1 MSGGPQP
8 HADWVKT
15 AVKDMTKGKEI
26 SRRRFMDRATRG
38 LGLAI
43 AAIIGLPAIGL
54 GIASATGG
62 AMKTLV
68 KVGSQGQLG
77 PEPVAVP
84 INYVARDAWRES
96 RQQAVVYLR
105 RPSGGNVEALSARCT
120 HLGCT
125 VHWVP
130 AENRFQCPCHGS
142 QFAAD
147 GSVLHGPAERPLD
160 RLPVSKRG
168 EDVFVQV

>member
-1 MSGGPQP
+1 MNNMDNSNGL
-8 HADWVKT
+8 T
-15 AVKDMTKGKEI
+15 
-26 SRRRFMDRATRG
+26 RRRFMDRATKS
-38 LGLAI
+38 LGVAI
-43 AAIIGLPAIGL
+43 AAIIGLPALGL

-68 KVGSQGQLG
+68 KISSQVKLG
-77 PEPVAVP
+77 TEPVAVP
-84 INYVARDAWRES
+84 ISYVARDAWRES
-96 RQQAVVYLR
+96 RQQGVVYLR
-105 RPSGGNVEALSARCT
+105 QPAGGKVEALSARCT

-125 VHWVP
+125 VHWVA

-160 RLPVSKRG
+160 RLPVEKRG
-168 EDVFVQV
+168 TEVYIRV

>member
-1 MSGGPQP
+1 MSADQWSN
-8 HADWVKT
+8 ADWVQIPMNMMRMITRRSFMDT
-15 AVKDMTKGKEI
+15 ATKGVSI
-26 SRRRFMDRATRG
+26 
-38 LGLAI
+38 AI

-62 AMKTLV
+62 AVKTQV
-68 KVGSQGQLG
+68 KVGRVSQLG

-84 INYVARDAWRES
+84 ISYVARDAWRES
-96 RQQAVVYLR
+96 QQLGVVYLR
-105 RPSGGNVEALSARCT
+105 EQGGGKVEALSARCT

-130 AENRFQCPCHGS
+130 GENRFQCPCHGS

-147 GSVLHGPAERPLD
+147 GSVLHGPAARPLD
-160 RLPVSKRG
+160 RLPVTKRG
-168 EDVFVQV
+168 EDVYVEV